1 MKSYNQQQKE
11 LKKKII
17 KMLDKNDIDHFDIDN
32 CLHPVHFMNGPT
44 RYMHTGRIKLVL
56 DLMRKPKMFK
66 R

>member
-11 LKKKII
+11 IKKHII
-17 KMLDKNDIDHFDIDN
+17 DLFKKNDISGFDVDN
-32 CLHPVHFMNGPT
+32 CLQPMHFMNGPT
-44 RYMHTGRIKLVL
+44 QYMHTGRTKIVL